1 MRRLFDCEKIFSAAK
16 CKLNFFVILCMCTST
31 LHRVQSTTEA
41 RYLPMYKPSI
51 YNNTFHI
58 NDKRY
63 IYNTMTGYCAEIDD
77 DTKAYIKTIADNPS
91 PEDNPRFEEL
101 LDGMIIVDA
110 SCSEYALYYFASKE
124 MQFTPCPDKLY
135 FSIAPTRRCNSSCL
149 FCNERKRFEEQ
160 EDMPLD
166 IQDKTVEYIMQQVK
180 KSKCQ
185 TLRISWEGG
194 EPLLNLPCMERIS
207 RKLLRFC
214 DENHVK
220 YYAAVRTNGIL
231 LDENTADILHRCQ
244 VRSIEVTIDGK
255 EKGCDQYGRLRIE
268 NLVSYINKFNMHFRF
283 NVDDKNY
290 EDLRAMAIQMIR
302 SMTPEQ
308 RNRCEMYL
316 AQVDGEENYL
326 IKSRDYN
333 DCFHDFIA
341 LLADWGMKQS
351 IRSNLPKPRAVY
363 CTALLRSHYAIDVNG
378 NLLKC
383 ERCFGNDHMACGTVT
398 DGPFFSECEMCF
410 IEMPYDDECKKC
422 SLLPICG
429 GGCTYKKVC
438 KGIPFDCASFKE
450 RLKVVIKYLFAND
463 HK

>member
-1 MRRLFDCEKIFSAAK
+1 
-16 CKLNFFVILCMCTST
+16 
-31 LHRVQSTTEA
+31 
-41 RYLPMYKPSI
+41 MYKPSL

-63 IYNTMTGYCAEIDD
+63 IYNTMTGYCAEIDE
-77 DTKAYIKTIADNPS
+77 DTKIYIKTIADNPR
-91 PEDNPRFEEL
+91 PEDHPRFEEL
-101 LDGMIIVDA
+101 VAGMIIVES
-110 SCSEYALYYFASKE
+110 SCDEYALYYFASRE
-124 MQFTPCPDKLY
+124 AQFNPSQDRLY
-135 FSIAPTRRCNSSCL
+135 FSIATTRMCGNTCVY
-149 FCNERKRFEEQ
+149 CDDRKRAEER
-160 EDMPLD
+160 ESMPVD
-166 IQDKTVEYIMQQVK
+166 IQDQTAAYIISQAIKNQ
-180 KSKCQ
+180 CRE
-185 TLRISWEGG
+185 LHISWEGG
-194 EPLLNLPCMERIS
+194 EPLLNLPCIERIS
-207 RKLLRFC
+207 KKLIRCC
-214 DENHVK
+214 DEMHIKYCASVK
-220 YYAAVRTNGIL
+220 TNGIL
-231 LDENTADILHRCQ
+231 LDENTADILHRCR

-255 EKGCDQYGRLRIE
+255 NKGCERYGKWKVE
-268 NLVSYINKFNMHFRF
+268 NLVSYINKFHMYFRF

-290 EDLRAMAIQMIR
+290 EDLKDVAVQMIR
-302 SMTPEQ
+302 AMGPKQ
-308 RNRCEMYL
+308 RNRCDMYL

-351 IRSNLPKPRAVY
+351 IRSNLPKPRAVH

-429 GGCTYKKVC
+429 GGCIYKKVC